1 MSCPWL
7 TTFLY
12 KSSRMDLYYVVMI
25 VFFTLA
31 YVSIPCTHVCT
42 IYYYTV
48 MIAKILLNCDY
59 HAKELTLYL
68 DGAT

>member
-12 KSSRMDLYYVVMI
+12 KDSKMDLYYAVMF
-25 VFFTLA
+25 VFFTIP
-31 YVSIPCTHVCT
+31 YFSIPCTHVCT
-42 IYYYTV
+42 IYHYIV
-48 MIAKILLNCDY
+48 LIAKILLNCDC
-59 HAKELTLYL
+59 HARELTLYL